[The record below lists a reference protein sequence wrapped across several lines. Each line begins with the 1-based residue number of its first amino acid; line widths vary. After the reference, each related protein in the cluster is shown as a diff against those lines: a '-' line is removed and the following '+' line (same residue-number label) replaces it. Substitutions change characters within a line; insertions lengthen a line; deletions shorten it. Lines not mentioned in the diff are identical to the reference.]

1 MDLFTLR
8 NIDAYMDRKV
18 LPIIHLPALYEQ
30 FLQFILQPVFFS
42 LYSEVIGS
50 DPAAMFVSKL
60 IRQNSRKSP

>member
-1 MDLFTLR
+1 MNLFTLR
-8 NIDAYMDRKV
+8 DIDADMNRKV
-18 LPIIHLPALYEQ
+18 LPFVQLPALYEQ